1 MSSDIALG
9 IHNLCKCYQIYEKPH
24 HRLLQ
29 AFWGQKKKLYREF
42 WALRNVSFDVRKG
55 ETIGILGPNGSGKS
69 TLLQM
74 VAGTLTPTSGDIEVN
89 GRVAALLELGAGF
102 NPEFTGRENVY
113 MNASIMGIPRAKIE
127 AEFDE
132 LLAFANIGD
141 FIDRPVKTYSSG
153 MYVRLAFSISIH
165 MDPDILI
172 VDEALAVGD
181 IRFQNKCFRK
191 FAELQE
197 KGVTILFV
205 THSTE
210 MIIKHCQRAVFLD
223 QGGIM
228 QTGKPKDVVHEY
240 LNFMFS
246 DTSGA
251 ESGDT
256 GVQTETR
263 PDAPQALDSGDRCC
277 ENRTYN
283 PSEYRWGNGKA
294 SIVAYTLEANGKKD
308 PAYVNKRDLVRVA
321 VQVAFHEDLED
332 LIYGLTIKT
341 PDGVSVYG
349 TNSLWKGQQVPLRKK
364 GERVEVQFSFRANL
378 VDGDYFIS
386 LGVAQDDAEKDSIPV
401 DRRYDL
407 IHLKVVDDE
416 HSSFGIAVLDMDIE
430 ESVVA
435 VSE

>member
-9 IHNLCKCYQIYEKPH
+9 IHNLCKCYQIYKKPH

-29 AFWGQKKKLYREF
+29 AFYGQKKKLYREF
-42 WALRNVSFDVRKG
+42 WALKNVSFDVLKG
-55 ETIGILGPNGSGKS
+55 ETIGIIGANGSGKS

-74 VAGTLTPTSGDIEVN
+74 VAGTLTPTSGTIEVN

-102 NPEFTGRENVY
+102 NPEFSGRENVY
-113 MNASIMGIPRAKIE
+113 MNASIMGIPREKIE

-228 QTGKPKDVVHEY
+228 QIGKPKDVVHEY

-246 DTSGA
+246 DTSVA
-251 ESGDT
+251 ASGVSAQSDD
-256 GVQTETR
+256 GQAN
-263 PDAPQALDSGDRCC
+263 APQALNSGDRCRL
-277 ENRTYN
+277 NRTYN

-294 SIVAYTLEANGKKD
+294 SIVAYTLEANGEID
-308 PAYVNKRDLVRVA
+308 PAYVNKRDLVTVTA
-321 VQVAFHEDLED
+321 QVVFDEDLED

-349 TNSLWKGQQVPLRKK
+349 TNSLWKGCQVPLRKK
-364 GERVEVQFSFRANL
+364 GDLAEVRFSFRANL
-378 VDGDYFIS
+378 AEGDYFIS
-386 LGVAQDDAEKDSIPV
+386 LGVAQDDAERDSIPV

-407 IHLKVVDDE
+407 IHLKVVDED

-430 ESVVA
+430 ESVAA
-435 VSE
+435 VNA

>member
-1 MSSDIALG
+1 MSSEIALG
-9 IHNLCKCYQIYEKPH
+9 IRDLSKCYQIYSKPH

-29 AFWGQKKKLYREF
+29 AFWGQKKKLYKDFR
-42 WALRNVSFDVRKG
+42 ALHGVSFDVSQG
-55 ETIGILGPNGSGKS
+55 ETIGIIGANGSGKS

-74 VAGTLTPTSGDIEVN
+74 VAGTLTPTSGEISVN

-102 NPEFTGRENVY
+102 NPEFTGRENVF
-113 MNASIMGIPRAKIE
+113 MNASIMGIPREKIE

-191 FAELQE
+191 FAELQD

-210 MIIKHCQRAVFLD
+210 MIIKHCQRAIFLD
-223 QGGIM
+223 HGEVRYI
-228 QTGKPKDVVHEY
+228 GKPKDVVYEY

-246 DTSGA
+246 DTS
-251 ESGDT
+251 
-256 GVQTETR
+256 
-263 PDAPQALDSGDRCC
+263 DALPEQVDELSDVSRALDSADRCC
-277 ENRTYN
+277 QNRTYN
-283 PSEYRWGNGKA
+283 PSEYRWGNGRA
-294 SIVAYTLEANGKKD
+294 SIVAYTLEVNGDKD
-308 PAYVNKRDLVRVA
+308 PACVNKRDVVKVVA
-321 VQVAFHEDLED
+321 EVAFEEDLEN

-349 TNSLWKGQQVPLRKK
+349 TNSLWKGIKTPLRKK
-364 GERVEVQFSFRANL
+364 GDRVEVQFTFRANL
-378 VDGDYFIS
+378 AEGDYFIS
-386 LGVAQDDAEKDSIPV
+386 LGVAQDDAENDSIPV

-407 IHLKVVDDE
+407 IHLKVVDDD
-416 HSSFGIAVLDMDIE
+416 HSSFGIAVLDMDVE
-430 ESVVA
+430 ESVVS
-435 VSE
+435 VN